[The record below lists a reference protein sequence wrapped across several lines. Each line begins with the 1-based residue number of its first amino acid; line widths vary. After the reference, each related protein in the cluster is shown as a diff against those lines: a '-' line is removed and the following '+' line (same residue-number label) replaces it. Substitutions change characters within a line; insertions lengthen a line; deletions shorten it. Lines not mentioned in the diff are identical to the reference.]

1 MPGEAVYGFA
11 FIAVAAWIGLFY
23 VVIYRTNGALPA
35 ARPRRVY
42 RKPSRFAKE
51 PAPDLTLAAQQLSAV
66 MAAPFEKQKVLSW
79 PEYKVFSIIE
89 DVAVTARRGHRVYA
103 QTSLGEILSS
113 PSDDAFRS
121 INSKRVDILVV
132 DCRGWPALA
141 VEYQGNGHY
150 QGSAAARDA
159 IKREALRKAGVRYL
173 EVFEDNSP
181 EQIRSV
187 VREHLEWETDHDPSA
202 PR

>member
-89 DVAVTARRGHRVYA
+89 DV
-103 QTSLGEILSS
+103 
-113 PSDDAFRS
+113 
-121 INSKRVDILVV
+121 
-132 DCRGWPALA
+132 
-141 VEYQGNGHY
+141 
-150 QGSAAARDA
+150 
-159 IKREALRKAGVRYL
+159 
-173 EVFEDNSP
+173 EDNSP
-181 EQIRSV
+181 EQRRSV
-187 VREHLEWETDHDPSA
+187 VRELVEGETDHDPSA

>member
-1 MPGEAVYGFA
+1 
-11 FIAVAAWIGLFY
+11 
-23 VVIYRTNGALPA
+23 
-35 ARPRRVY
+35 
-42 RKPSRFAKE
+42 
-51 PAPDLTLAAQQLSAV
+51 
-66 MAAPFEKQKVLSW
+66 MAGIQSLQ
-79 PEYKVFSIIE
+79 YHRE

-113 PSDDAFRS
+113 PSEDAFRS

>member
-1 MPGEAVYGFA
+1 MVN
-11 FIAVAAWIGLFY
+11 AAQSSARRPFDGCVHAGGSGLRLR
-23 VVIYRTNGALPA
+23 VHSSRRVDRSVLRRDLSHERGLARGAPA
-35 ARPRRVY
+35 RVY

-113 PSDDAFRS
+113 PSEDAFR
-121 INSKRVDILVV
+121 
-132 DCRGWPALA
+132 
-141 VEYQGNGHY
+141 
-150 QGSAAARDA
+150 
-159 IKREALRKAGVRYL
+159 
-173 EVFEDNSP
+173 
-181 EQIRSV
+181 
-187 VREHLEWETDHDPSA
+187 
-202 PR
+202 